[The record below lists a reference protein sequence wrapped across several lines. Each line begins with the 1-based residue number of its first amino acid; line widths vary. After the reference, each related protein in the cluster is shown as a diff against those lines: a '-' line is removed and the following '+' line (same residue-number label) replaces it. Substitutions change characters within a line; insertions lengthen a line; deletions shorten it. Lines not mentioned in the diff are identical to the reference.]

1 MLPPKYWISILLTL
15 WITEV
20 SDGNPQDRASKSKT
34 KCVITSPFDSP
45 FVKAH
50 LMNYTMGKG
59 CTTNMTSNKGQ
70 EVHVINVK
78 VKEKRIQV
86 NLRVEPMSIL
96 DPDIIDK
103 FQRPLVFVLYSQLA
117 VKWKVELVGLTS
129 TTRKHLFVVPEHS
142 SIRIKKSKLGRRVRD
157 RKLKMPATSNRQELV
172 SWTTLRYKA
181 VTSYSELEGTSLL
194 FRVGLVAGSGD
205 ECNITELGDSPHAVT
220 SHIQA
225 QPTAGCVSE
234 VKKILMA
241 RPVYIIELLNEPP
254 DSFLKRDTRMELE
267 VTSVNNE
274 PINKDFYLILKSP
287 SSLKWA
293 VRSRKV
299 QGWIEIVTDA
309 DVDLKGI
316 RMHTVALRREV
327 MNATGL
333 ELIAWA
339 DYYLAPVEAYT
350 QIRQANR
357 IRLLISPNSKR
368 VPDQHRWSLHDNPP
382 GRSEGGIGPGSDGG
396 DSPDHLK
403 RAIHTQCK
411 DGRMEISI
419 PNNLLQEN
427 GLVKEQITL
436 LNPLC
441 GAVEN
446 STHVILK
453 TALNKCNTKYLQV
466 DDENVFS
473 NAIVI
478 HSSEVTDPLMEEE
491 LGSAVLDNSEMS
503 GSGSH
508 DLTEATY
515 VDDED
520 FHSHSMEIDVKC
532 QVPLTTEPPSA
543 PPQGGLDYQ
552 LQLYRNDL
560 FLQSEHNTRMS
571 MPRRSRLYVQASI
584 TAISHLDVSV
594 LNCWVTPASTF
605 RDKDASRIAIIRN
618 GCPQE
623 ASVMWHNIPNSVPYG
638 SLSVYRFSFQV
649 RDYFLNNQHTY
660 LHCQIAVCL
669 KGPQA
674 ASSSIPKCVRDSE
687 RNCEQTSNIVGQ
699 FSTKSIIGDK
709 LLVAGPWEVT
719 GKDLQLPGG
728 GTSDPKKEEE
738 NTSNNSGK
746 SSNAD
751 KIEGSTQPQQS
762 IIIEGLDSATVVG
775 IAFAAFAIGILLTG
789 ALWFIHT
796 HTGPAKQG
804 VSSQGSAETSGES
817 TPNSS
822 SPISA

>member
-20 SDGNPQDRASKSKT
+20 TEGSPQDRASKSKT

-70 EVHVINVK
+70 EVHIINVK

-96 DPDIIDK
+96 DPDVPDK
-103 FQRPLVFVLYSQLA
+103 FQRPLVFVLYSELA

-129 TTRKHLFVVPEHS
+129 TSRKHLFVVPEHS

-157 RKLKMPATSNRQELV
+157 RKLKMPATSNRQDLV

-234 VKKILMA
+234 GKKILMA

-254 DSFLKRDTRMELE
+254 DSFLKRDSRMELE

-368 VPDQHRWSLHDNPP
+368 VPDKHRWSLHENPP
-382 GRSEGGIGPGSDGG
+382 GRSEPGIVPGSDGG

-403 RAIHTQCK
+403 RAIHTRCK

-436 LNPLC
+436 LNPSC

-446 STHVILK
+446 ATHVILK
-453 TALNKCNTKYLQV
+453 TPLNKCNTKYLQV

-532 QVPLTTEPPSA
+532 QVPLNTEVATSPI
-543 PPQGGLDYQ
+543 
-552 LQLYRNDL
+552 
-560 FLQSEHNTRMS
+560 F
-571 MPRRSRLYVQASI
+571 
-584 TAISHLDVSV
+584 SHLDVSV
-594 LNCWVTPASTF
+594 LNCWVTPAATF

-618 GCPQE
+618 GC
-623 ASVMWHNIPNSVPYG
+623 AKDSSIMWHNSPNSVPYG

-660 LHCQIAVCL
+660 LHCQVAVCL

-674 ASSSIPKCVRDSE
+674 AGSSIPKCVRDSE
-687 RNCEQTSNIVGQ
+687 RNCEHTSNIAGH
-699 FSTKSIIGDK
+699 TSIIGDK

-719 GKDLQLPGG
+719 GIDVQLPGG
-728 GTSDPKKEEE
+728 GTSGPEKKEE
-738 NTSNNSGK
+738 NTSSNSGK